1 MRIKSCTL
9 RSKFLRTIPINTVI
23 KDPVNDQMYKIEE
36 KKTSNNTLS
45 KVATP
50 YFGPD
55 EAIEVE
61 VDEHSL
67 KMANP
72 KRANVCVIM
81 KNRIS
86 ELEAKVADLNEQ
98 LSSKSKYEQIVHL
111 MDEEPYHFDGKYL
124 YAARDGI
131 IFAVKMRG
139 NQDETEDN
147 LEDYIKSCWKNP
159 SSLHSLML
167 GQKRLQSKLLDVLSK
182 DSIEKEIVFSSV

>member
-1 MRIKSCTL
+1 M
-9 RSKFLRTIPINTVI
+9 
-23 KDPVNDQMYKIEE
+23 D
-36 KKTSNNTLS
+36 NNTFS

-50 YFGPD
+50 YFGPE
-55 EAIEVE
+55 EAIVVE

-111 MDEEPYHFDGKYL
+111 MDGEPYYFDGKYL

-131 IFAVKMRG
+131 TFAVKMRG

-159 SSLHSLML
+159 CLLHSLML
-167 GQKRLQSKLLDVLSK
+167 GQKRLQSKLLDVLS